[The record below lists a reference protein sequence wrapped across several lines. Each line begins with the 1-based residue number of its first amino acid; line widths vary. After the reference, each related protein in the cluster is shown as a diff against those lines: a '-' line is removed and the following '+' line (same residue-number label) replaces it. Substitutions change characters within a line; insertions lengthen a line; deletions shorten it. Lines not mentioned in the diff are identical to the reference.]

1 MRWPRNPKQ
10 NPNPRLQC
18 LYLARED
25 DLDKIDSMISIL
37 GFAVGEIL
45 RARLIREPPEEEED
59 TPHEDEFNAQVQ
71 LALDDAERQMDLPWM
86 RNDF

>member
-1 MRWPRNPKQ
+1 MAKKSKAKPAQ
-10 NPNPRLQC
+10 Y

-45 RARLIREPPEEEED
+45 RARLIRDPPENED

-71 LALDDAERQMDLPWM
+71 FVMDDAERQMDLPWM
-86 RNDF
+86 RDRF

>member
-1 MRWPRNPKQ
+1 VAKKPQAKPKPQ
-10 NPNPRLQC
+10 APC

-45 RARLIREPPEEEED
+45 RARLIREPPEED

>member
-1 MRWPRNPKQ
+1 MAKKSKAKPAQ
-10 NPNPRLQC
+10 Y

-45 RARLIREPPEEEED
+45 RARLIRDPHEED

-71 LALDDAERQMDLPWM
+71 FVMDDAERQMDLPWV
-86 RNDF
+86 RNDC